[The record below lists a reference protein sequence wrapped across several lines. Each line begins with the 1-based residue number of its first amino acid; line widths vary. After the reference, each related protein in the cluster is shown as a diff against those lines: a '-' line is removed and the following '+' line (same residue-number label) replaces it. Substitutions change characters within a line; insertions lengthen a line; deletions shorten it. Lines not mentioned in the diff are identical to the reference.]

1 MSLDRCLAIIEQ
13 RYDREQDLEAVF
25 EELAEL
31 ESETLA
37 ESDPE
42 DYHRPLESFLVRID
56 ELFNEE
62 EFNEGLAMAA
72 VSNLRSDLERMK
84 SNRVPDDPLE
94 HLFKDMLRYEAGTV
108 QSSTTLATLSRYET
122 LLLALRDQF
131 ERSTDPTDS
140 SEVAVMMRQGLET
153 LEDAGR
159 RLRLDLE
166 NEIDYNFEEIREQF
180 NAGTNILMEFRKKA
194 VFVDRSGEQV

>member
-1 MSLDRCLAIIEQ
+1 MKRSSTKVWLW
-13 RYDREQDLEAVF
+13 
-25 EELAEL
+25 
-31 ESETLA
+31 
-37 ESDPE
+37 
-42 DYHRPLESFLVRID
+42 RPYRTS
-56 ELFNEE
+56 
-62 EFNEGLAMAA
+62 
-72 VSNLRSDLERMK
+72 
-84 SNRVPDDPLE
+84 VPDDPLE

-180 NAGTNILMEFRKKA
+180 NEGTNILMEFRKKA